1 MKAVIGAVLARCP
14 RASAGHTCAV
24 MNWVMA
30 LRQLGHEVW
39 ITEHLSSDELEAPEA
54 GRARSPQEEFWH
66 ETAAEFGL
74 ADRQCL
80 IVDGQS
86 PDLGAFRDFCAGAD
100 FFLNYSGQFKRLDL
114 LGEQMTKCY
123 LDVDPGFTQLWAET
137 CGTDM
142 NFAGH
147 DLFFTVGTNFGSPEV
162 RLPRTAQEWIPLR
175 PVVAGEYWRKRL
187 AEAGGTE
194 GKDAWSTVS
203 HWYGYNDLVWEG
215 KIYGGKRDSLHALR
229 DLPRLSGQAFAIA
242 SDLQPGWE
250 DYDAYIDGGWRLV
263 SSAEVCRNVSAYL
276 RFVAGS
282 RGEIGVAKG
291 GYVVSRGGWI
301 SDRSV
306 IYLALGRP
314 VVLQET
320 GWTSAVTTREGLL
333 PFVIAEDAA
342 VRVAEIEAAYDS
354 HQMAARQLADTV
366 FGPTDALKPLLERVG
381 SR

>member
-24 MNWVMA
+24 MNWVMG
-30 LRQLGHEVW
+30 LRELGHEVW
-39 ITEHLSSDELEAPEA
+39 IAEHLSSDELEAPEA

-74 ADRQCL
+74 AERQCL
-80 IVDGQS
+80 LIDGKS
-86 PDLGAFRDFCAGAD
+86 PDLEAFRDFGAGAD

-114 LGEQMTKCY
+114 LGERMTKCY
-123 LDVDPGFTQLWAET
+123 LDVDPGFTQLWAAT

-147 DLFFTVGTNFGSPEV
+147 DEFFTVGTNFGSPDV
-162 RLPRTAQEWIPLR
+162 RLPRTAQDWVPLLP
-175 PVVAGEYWRKRL
+175 PVPGDYWRGRL
-187 AEAGGTE
+187 ADAGGADAR
-194 GKDAWSTVS
+194 DAWTTVS

-215 KIYGGKRDSLHALR
+215 ATYGGKRDSLRALCN
-229 DLPRLSGQAFAIA
+229 LPRMTGRPFAIA

-263 SSAEVCRNVSAYL
+263 SSAEVCRDVPAYL
-276 RFVAGS
+276 RFIAGS

-314 VVLQET
+314 VVLQDT
-320 GWTSAVTTREGLL
+320 GWPEVVAPRPGLL
-333 PFVIAEDAA
+333 PFADVSGAAKSIAEAEGNWEKHSAGARKLAEEVFVPGAA
-342 VRVAEIEAAYDS
+342 LE
-354 HQMAARQLADTV
+354 
-366 FGPTDALKPLLERVG
+366 PLLERVG
-381 SR
+381 

>member
-24 MNWVMA
+24 MNWVKG
-30 LRQLGHEVW
+30 LESLGWEVW
-39 ITEHLSSDELEAPEA
+39 ITEHLTSDELEAPEA

-74 ADRQCL
+74 SDRQCL
-80 IVDGQS
+80 IIDGQS
-86 PDLGAFRDFCAGAD
+86 PDLEAFRDFCAGAD
-100 FFLNYSGQFKRLDL
+100 LFLNYSGQFKRLDL
-114 LGEQMTKCY
+114 LGDRITKAY
-123 LDVDPGFTQLWAET
+123 LDVDPGFTQLWVET

-147 DLFFTVGTNFGSPEV
+147 DLFLTVGSNFRSPNL
-162 RLPRTAQEWIPLR
+162 RLPRTSQEWIPLVA
-175 PVVAGEYWRKRL
+175 PVPGDYWRGRL
-187 AEAGGTE
+187 AAAGGA
-194 GKDAWSTVS
+194 DDHNAWTTVS

-215 KIYGGKRDSLHALR
+215 KTYGGKRDSLHALAN
-229 DLPRLSGQAFAIA
+229 LPRMTGVPFAIA

-250 DYDAYIDGGWRLV
+250 DYDPFVDGGWKLI
-263 SSAEVCRNVSAYL
+263 SSADVCRDVDSYL
-276 RFVAGS
+276 RFIAGS

-314 VVLQET
+314 VVLQDT
-320 GWTSAVTTREGLL
+320 GWPEVVTPRPGLL
-333 PFVIAEDAA
+333 PFEDVFGAAKRIEEAENNL
-342 VRVAEIEAAYDS
+342 EAQS
-354 HQMAARQLADTV
+354 TGARKLADEV
-366 FGPTDALKPLLERVG
+366 FAPASALKPLLERV
-381 SR
+381 S

>member
-24 MNWVMA
+24 MNWAMG
-30 LRQLGHEVW
+30 LRELGHEVW

-54 GRARSPQEEFWH
+54 GKARSPQEEFWH

-80 IVDGQS
+80 IIDGKS
-86 PDLGAFRDFCAGAD
+86 PDLEAFRDFCAGAD

-114 LGEQMTKCY
+114 LGERITKCY
-123 LDVDPGFTQLWAET
+123 LDVDPAFTQLWAET

-147 DLFFTVGTNFGSPEV
+147 DLFFTVGTNFRSPEL
-162 RLPRTAQEWIPLR
+162 RLPRTAQEWIPLV
-175 PVVAGEYWRKRL
+175 PPVAGATWRERL
-187 AEAGGTE
+187 AAAGGARAPE
-194 GKDAWSTVS
+194 AWTTVS

-215 KIYGGKRDSLHALR
+215 KTYGGKRDSLHALAN
-229 DLPRLSGQAFAIA
+229 LPRMSGAPFCIA

-250 DYDAYIDGGWRLV
+250 DYDPFVNGGWKLV
-263 SSAEVCRNVSAYL
+263 SSADVCRDVPAYL
-276 RFVAGS
+276 RFIAGS

-314 VVLQET
+314 VVLQDT
-320 GWTSAVTTREGLL
+320 GWPDAVAPRPGLL
-333 PFVIAEDAA
+333 PFDDAKGAAKRIAEVEENWDAQ
-342 VRVAEIEAAYDS
+342 S
-354 HQMAARQLADTV
+354 TGARELADEV
-366 FGPTDALKPLLERVG
+366 FHPSQALRPLLESVE
-381 SR
+381 